1 MPINKTEMKSINNR
15 IVFTFFFYFFTCVT
29 ISAQEIIK
37 DSVIVPIKKIQ
48 STGKQKIDG
57 VIATV
62 GITSY

>member
-15 IVFTFFFYFFTCVT
+15 NYLLFSFLLFTCVT

-37 DSVIVPIKKIQ
+37 DSVIVQSEIQ